1 MRYPET
7 LDIPYDVKIHP
18 AFGDFVK
25 FHKVNRNVMR
35 AIVMELHRAKLAG
48 RKKTSVKAII
58 NYLRWNLY
66 VETGKDYKIND
77 KLTGIYTHI
86 IYHNFAEYRLI
97 IDIRKLT
104 ARPKVARAI

>member
-1 MRYPET
+1 MRFPET
-7 LDIPYDVKIHP
+7 LQIPDEVKRHP
-18 AFGDFVK
+18 AFPDFVK
-25 FHKVNRNVMR
+25 FHNVNRKVMR

-66 VETGKDYKIND
+66 VETGTDYKIND

-86 IYHNFAEYRLI
+86 IHHNFAEYRLI

-104 ARPKVARAI
+104 ASPKVAKAC